1 MPTAKAKDLED
12 NRVSPDIEMK
22 VWRRSRRNRAARDLP
37 PGWVGR
43 HTRTGILSAACE
55 PSLAGMRAAHQHRE
69 GGGRDDPTQRNDRLS
84 PLDSQQ
90 RQKHRLTCGFG
101 ARGGIRTLD
110 PTTSRMLRVDLVGS
124 RRIEP
129 AHVHAASVQTA
140 SEGSRPIVWM
150 ISGMIKAHPTL
161 NRMPTQAP

>member
-1 MPTAKAKDLED
+1 
-12 NRVSPDIEMK
+12 
-22 VWRRSRRNRAARDLP
+22 
-37 PGWVGR
+37 
-43 HTRTGILSAACE
+43 
-55 PSLAGMRAAHQHRE
+55 
-69 GGGRDDPTQRNDRLS
+69 
-84 PLDSQQ
+84 
-90 RQKHRLTCGFG
+90 
-101 ARGGIRTLD
+101 
-110 PTTSRMLRVDLVGS
+110 MLRVDLVGS

>member
-37 PGWVGR
+37 PEWVGR

-101 ARGGIRTLD
+101 ARGGIRT
-110 PTTSRMLRVDLVGS
+110 VDLPMMS
-124 RRIEP
+124 RN
-129 AHVHAASVQTA
+129 AFVQ
-140 SEGSRPIVWM
+140 RVP
-150 ISGMIKAHPTL
+150 P
-161 NRMPTQAP
+161 